1 MKHDLSE
8 VGLKFPWPAAVS
20 LRGIGVP
27 SRAQLPSVP
36 TVVIVLELVEPR
48 AEPETPKEPVV
59 EAPSPRPLVEKPR
72 EVPVQ
77 VIPPRRKR
85 ERRAPKVEEAA
96 APPPAPKPLKVI
108 RRRKE
113 EAPKVFETPPK
124 EFSSTIL
131 RGFHLSP
138 EDEPAK

>member
-8 VGLKFPWPAAVS
+8 MGLKRPWPAIPSV
-20 LRGIGVP
+20 RGIRVA
-27 SRAQLPSVP
+27 SRAQLPAVP
-36 TVVIVLELVEPR
+36 TVVIVLELVEAPV
-48 AEPETPKEPVV
+48 EPETPKEVMV
-59 EAPSPRPLVEKPR
+59 EAPSPRPPAAKPR

-85 ERRAPKVEEAA
+85 ERRAPKVEEAP
-96 APPPAPKPLKVI
+96 APPPTPKPLKVI

-124 EFSSTIL
+124 EFPEAIL
-131 RGFHLSP
+131 SGFHLRP
-138 EDEPAK
+138 DDDPGK